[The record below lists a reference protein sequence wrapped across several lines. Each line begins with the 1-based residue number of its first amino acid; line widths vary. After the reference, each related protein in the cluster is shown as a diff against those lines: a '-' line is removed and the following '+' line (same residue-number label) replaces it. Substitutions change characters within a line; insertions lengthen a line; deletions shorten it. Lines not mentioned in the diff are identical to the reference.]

1 MKISVIIPTLNE
13 AENIKR
19 LLVHLYKYGGK
30 DLHEIIV
37 SDGGSD
43 DNTIKAASS
52 IGATIVCSEIRGRAF
67 QMNAGAKVATG
78 DILYFVHADAIPPV
92 EFVAEIQNA
101 VSQNKKA
108 GCFRFRYDSDRKLL
122 AINSYFTRFNGVL
135 SGGGD
140 QSLYIKKNLF
150 DELEGFD
157 KSHIIMEDYELVN
170 RIRKRGI
177 KFHVIPKAI
186 IVSAR
191 KYNNYS
197 YLRVKF
203 SNLLVFSLYK
213 MGVKPEKLSGLYK
226 KLINPYRYKKEI
238 VSGDKTEM
246 IVNTKEKTIT
256 SGVPHQEIPSLFNL
270 IYGEK

>member
-1 MKISVIIPTLNE
+1 MKISIIIPTLNE
-13 AENIKR
+13 AGNIKR

-43 DNTIKAASS
+43 DNTIKVASS
-52 IGATIVCSEIRGRAF
+52 AGATIVCSEIRGRAF

-78 DILYFVHADAIPPV
+78 DILYFVHADAIPPID
-92 EFVAEIQNA
+92 FVAEIQNA

-122 AINSYFTRFNGVL
+122 AINSYFTRFNGVF

-140 QSLYIKKNLF
+140 QSLFIKKRLF
-150 DELEGFD
+150 DELGGFD
-157 KSHIIMEDYELVN
+157 EEYVIMEDYELVN
-170 RIRKRGI
+170 RIRKIGI
-177 KFHVIPKAI
+177 LFHVIPEEV

-191 KYNNYS
+191 KYSNNS

-203 SNLLVFSLYK
+203 SNLLVFLLYK
-213 MGVKPEKLSGLYK
+213 IGINPATLSGLYK
-226 KLINPYRYKKEI
+226 RLLEPQNSDQKALEF
-238 VSGDKTEM
+238 DD
-246 IVNTKEKTIT
+246 EKRID
-256 SGVPHQEIPSLFNL
+256 LF
-270 IYGEK
+270 I